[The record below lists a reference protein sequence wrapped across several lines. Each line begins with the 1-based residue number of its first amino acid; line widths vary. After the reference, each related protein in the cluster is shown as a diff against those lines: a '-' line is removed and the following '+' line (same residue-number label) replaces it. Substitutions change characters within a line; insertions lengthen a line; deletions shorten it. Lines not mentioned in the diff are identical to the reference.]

1 MVNVGDNGYVTDIF
15 TFCSHKMI
23 FLSSLSFEW
32 VTVRHTVEQSPEL
45 LIFMCYQQD
54 YFAAKAFFKH
64 DIILQMNL
72 FLLLCVFFFNKL
84 PEFSVYHIFARLQ
97 GVKIIFFIFADSG
110 SK

>member
-1 MVNVGDNGYVTDIF
+1 
-15 TFCSHKMI
+15 MI

-32 VTVRHTVEQSPEL
+32 VTVRHTGEQSPEL

-64 DIILQMNL
+64 DLILQMNL

-84 PEFSVYHIFARLQ
+84 PEFSVYHIFVRLQ

>member
-1 MVNVGDNGYVTDIF
+1 
-15 TFCSHKMI
+15 
-23 FLSSLSFEW
+23 
-32 VTVRHTVEQSPEL
+32 
-45 LIFMCYQQD
+45 MCYQQD
-54 YFAAKAFFKH
+54 YFASKAFFKH